1 MKNEDGRVLA
11 GNNEVFERRKQY
23 FEGLS
28 NVREGWKRRDYSTPG
43 TGVMDFDKADK
54 NFKFNHYIQF

>member
-1 MKNEDGRVLA
+1 MDQLNVKDEDGRVLSEE
-11 GNNEVFERRKQY
+11 NEVFERRKQY

-43 TGVMDFDKADK
+43 TIVMDFDKADK
-54 NFKFNHYIQF
+54 KTSN